1 MAHNE
6 EKYKYSRLIFSN
18 ACSAQST
25 LEFAVVFLIL
35 FFMILG
41 IFELGFMWH
50 QNNSVEFAAQ
60 DLSANLAL
68 LENWGCNDASTP
80 DIVARKTSI
89 LASGVNLTFN
99 SNTENFVTTYESE
112 QLYGGKPFVR
122 VKINCTPPN
131 INGGSTSVAPVVQI
145 QSVHKLLFM
154 GTSLPNFR
162 TGERIVIIPDNVTLT
177 STQKV
182 TVGQR

>member
-122 VKINCTPPN
+122 VKITPTKAVFRFLVVHDKHCFSKAKRTCSA
-131 INGGSTSVAPVVQI
+131 ILGSPCDFTDRCGAD
-145 QSVHKLLFM
+145 LLFKH
-154 GTSLPNFR
+154 S
-162 TGERIVIIPDNVTLT
+162 IA
-177 STQKV
+177 
-182 TVGQR
+182 